1 MKRNVCS
8 DSLLGALTGRI
19 QSKLLN
25 EIKSFRERLF
35 ISTSYPSVN
44 NPRLRSLLF
53 VLFLLFS
60 SLPSIAPDRNYLIIF
75 YPVTITPFEPLM
87 YAIGMVETMGNTLA
101 YNEFENAVGIFQIR
115 QIKLDEYNRQTRG
128 NYKLEDMFDL
138 EISRKVF
145 LHFASQIGPYNFEK
159 IAKAWNGSG
168 PMTDFYW
175 RRIKSY
181 L

>member
-1 MKRNVCS
+1 M
-8 DSLLGALTGRI
+8 
-19 QSKLLN
+19 
-25 EIKSFRERLF
+25 REGLH
-35 ISTSYPSVN
+35 ISISYPAGN
-44 NPRLRSLLF
+44 NSRLRSLFF
-53 VLFLLFS
+53 VFFLLFS
-60 SLPSIAPDRNYLIIF
+60 SLTSIAPDRDYLNI
-75 YPVTITPFEPLM
+75 YDPVAITPFEPLM
-87 YAIGMVETMGNTLA
+87 YAIGMVETMGNALA

-115 QIKLDEYNRQTRG
+115 QVKVDEYNRQTRG
-128 NYKLEDMFDL
+128 NYKLADMFDY